1 MTNHEP
7 LTPELLDELLSAELD
22 GELETAARDLGVDPE
37 EIAGR
42 IAATPGAESRR
53 RALAAG
59 SASLAVEPLD
69 DVTRQRLLGAVRAGR
84 ESADAIPASG
94 AGTSAARSRQWQ
106 RVLAVAA
113 ALLVVVGVASVI
125 VSLGDEDGSDDT
137 AADAPESADELG
149 DVAGEGQD
157 VQQYARDVADPE
169 NLERLLRGPAGAASQ
184 DDGAAETSASV
195 PAASE
200 DGEPAPTDGE
210 RFTLRSSAVET
221 CLTQFAAHY
230 DAARVDRLYS
240 APHDGRPALVV
251 VTDLDGRKS
260 VVVYDPVTC
269 TTLEFQ
275 SLPGS

>member
-1 MTNHEP
+1 
-7 LTPELLDELLSAELD
+7 
-22 GELETAARDLGVDPE
+22 
-37 EIAGR
+37 
-42 IAATPGAESRR
+42 
-53 RALAAG
+53 
-59 SASLAVEPLD
+59 
-69 DVTRQRLLGAVRAGR
+69 
-84 ESADAIPASG
+84 
-94 AGTSAARSRQWQ
+94 
-106 RVLAVAA
+106 
-113 ALLVVVGVASVI
+113 
-125 VSLGDEDGSDDT
+125 
-137 AADAPESADELG
+137 
-149 DVAGEGQD
+149 
-157 VQQYARDVADPE
+157 
-169 NLERLLRGPAGAASQ
+169 
-184 DDGAAETSASV
+184 V

-221 CLTQFAAHY
+221 CLTQFAADF